1 MIKMTLYEDLMWRG
15 LLKDVSNEAQAK
27 KLLDQ
32 EHSRFYCGFD
42 PTGSSLT
49 VGHLVQIIRSMLLQ
63 KYGHTPIIL
72 IGGATGLIGDPRQT
86 SERKLL
92 TLEES
97 LINAEKIKTQI
108 SRFLDP
114 KDTIYVNNYDW
125 IKDIDMIS
133 FLRDYGK
140 FFNINYMLAKDTVQR
155 RLDIGISYTEFS
167 YMIIQAIDFL
177 HLYETMDCN
186 IQFGG
191 SDQWGNITSGL
202 ELIRKK
208 VGDQHEALGLSSP
221 LLLKSDGSKF
231 GKSESGALWLD
242 KDLTT
247 PYEIYQYFLN
257 VSDEDVLNYLKTL
270 TLIEKNEIE
279 KIYETHETKRELRT
293 AQKVLAASVCELIH
307 GKKAL
312 DDAIKVSEAIFTGS
326 YEALDEEAFMMLSNI
341 LESVQ
346 MNSNTFV
353 VDALIESGLASSK
366 REARTFISS
375 NAVSINDQKITD
387 DQAKLDAITPYYDTF
402 MVLRRGKKKVAILIL
417 TKKD

>member
-1 MIKMTLYEDLMWRG
+1 MTLYEDLLWRG
-15 LLKDVSNEAQAK
+15 LLKDVSNDAQAK
-27 KLLDQ
+27 KLLD
-32 EHSRFYCGFD
+32 EEKSRFYCGFD
-42 PTGSSLT
+42 PTGASLT

-63 KYGHTPIIL
+63 TYGHTPIIL

-114 KDTIYVNNYDW
+114 KKTIYVNNYDW
-125 IKDIDMIS
+125 IKNIDMIS

-177 HLYETMDCN
+177 YLYETMDCK

-242 KDLTT
+242 QELTT

-257 VSDEDVLNYLKTL
+257 VSDDDVLNYLKTL
-270 TLIEKNEIE
+270 TLLDRKDIESIMSQ
-279 KIYETHETKRELRT
+279 HEEQKELRI
-293 AQKVLAASVCELIH
+293 AQKALASSVCELIH

-312 DDAIKVSEAIFTGS
+312 DEALKVSEAIFTGS
-326 YEALDEEAFMMLSNI
+326 FEALNVDAFKMLEKI
-341 LESVQ
+341 LESIHVDPD
-346 MNSNTFV
+346 TTV
-353 VDALIESGLASSK
+353 VDALVQSGLASSK

-375 NAVSINDQKITD
+375 HAVGINDQKIED
-387 DQAKLDAITPYYDTF
+387 DQAKLETIKPYYDTY
-402 MVLRRGKKKVAILIL
+402 MVLRRGKKKVAMLIL
-417 TKKD
+417 PKKD

>member
-1 MIKMTLYEDLMWRG
+1 MTLYEDLLWRG
-15 LLKDVSNEAQAK
+15 LLKDVSNDLQAK
-27 KLLDQ
+27 KLLDL
-32 EHSRFYCGFD
+32 EKSRFYCGFD
-42 PTGSSLT
+42 PTGASLT
-49 VGHLVQIIRSMLLQ
+49 VGHLVQIVRSMLLQ
-63 KYGHTPIIL
+63 TYGHTPIIL

-114 KDTIYVNNYDW
+114 KETIYVNNYDW

-140 FFNINYMLAKDTVQR
+140 YFNINYMLAKDTVQR

-177 HLYETMDCN
+177 HLYETMDCK

-242 KDLTT
+242 QELTT

-257 VSDEDVLNYLKTL
+257 IADDDVLNYLKTL
-270 TLIEKNEIE
+270 TLLEKKDIES
-279 KIYETHETKRELRT
+279 IYEKHKAEKELRI
-293 AQKVLAASVCELIH
+293 AQKALAASVCALIH
-307 GKKAL
+307 GEKAL
-312 DDAIKVSEAIFTGS
+312 DEALKVSDAIFTGS
-326 YEALDEEAFMMLSNI
+326 FKDLDESAFKMLEKI
-341 LESVQ
+341 LESIQVDPD
-346 MNSNTFV
+346 TLV
-353 VDALIESGLASSK
+353 LDALVQSGLASSK
-366 REARTFISS
+366 REARTFIQSH
-375 NAVSINDQKITD
+375 AISINDVTID
-387 DQAKLDAITPYYDTF
+387 HDQAKLETITPYYDTF

-417 TKKD
+417 PKKD